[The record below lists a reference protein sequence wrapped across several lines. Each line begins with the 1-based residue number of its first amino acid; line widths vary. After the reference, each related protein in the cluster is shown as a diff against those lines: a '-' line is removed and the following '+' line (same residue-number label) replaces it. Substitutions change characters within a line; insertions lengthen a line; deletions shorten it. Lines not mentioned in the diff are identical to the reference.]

1 MGLLDLN
8 EDIQDACLKTLMIDF
23 IFDYYKYN
31 KDAYV
36 GGIGDGV
43 YLRRDDTFE
52 LECNVSEDELPDAFI
67 FLKSNSN
74 CSRWVIVIDK
84 NILQPGNL
92 LTVKGDLFSI
102 IHMKFVLDHMSK
114 K

>member
-8 EDIQDACLKTLMIDF
+8 EDIQDTCLKTLMIDF

-36 GGIGDGV
+36 GGV

-52 LECNVSEDELPDAFI
+52 LECNVSEDELPDALI
-67 FLKSNSN
+67 FLKSTSDY
-74 CSRWVIVIDK
+74 SHWKIVIDK
-84 NILQPGNL
+84 NLLQQGNL
-92 LTVKGDLFSI
+92 LTIKDDLFSI
-102 IHMKFVLDHMSK
+102 IHMKFVLDHMSRK
-114 K
+114 

>member
-8 EDIQDACLKTLMIDF
+8 EDIQDTCLKSLMIDF

-36 GGIGDGV
+36 GGI

-52 LECNVSEDELPDAFI
+52 LECNVSEDELPKAFI
-67 FLKSNSN
+67 FLKSTSDYN
-74 CSRWVIVIDK
+74 RWKIVIDK
-84 NILQPGNL
+84 NMLQSGNL
-92 LTVKGDLFSI
+92 LAAIDDAFLVI
-102 IHMKFVLDHMSK
+102 YMKFVLDYMCKENQS
-114 K
+114 